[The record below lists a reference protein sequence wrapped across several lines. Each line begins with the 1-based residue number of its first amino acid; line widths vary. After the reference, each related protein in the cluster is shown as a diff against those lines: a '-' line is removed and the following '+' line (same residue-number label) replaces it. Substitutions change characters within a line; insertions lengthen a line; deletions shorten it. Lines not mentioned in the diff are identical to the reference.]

1 MLRYMNIATF
11 FAVAFAAIAILI
23 MFVIPAFASE
33 AADTYLS
40 LGGLIDAVRPVVLE
54 LAGVIVAAL
63 IGYVSVT
70 LNRALGINIEA
81 KHRDALQSALING
94 IGAGI
99 AKLRAPADN
108 IGIDVKSEVIADGI
122 RYVKGTVPDA
132 IRFFGLTDE
141 RLRELLEA
149 KLGLA
154 DDFDAVEALD
164 G

>member
-1 MLRYMNIATF
+1 MLRYLSIATL
-11 FAVAFAAIAILI
+11 FALPFAALSILI
-23 MFVIPAFASE
+23 MLATPAFASE
-33 AADTYLS
+33 AADTYIS
-40 LGGLIDAVRPVVLE
+40 LGGLIDSIRPIILE

-81 KHRDALQSALING
+81 KHRDALQSALVNG

-108 IGIDVKSEVIADGI
+108 IGVDVKSEVIADGI
-122 RYVKGTVPDA
+122 RYVKGSVPDA

-141 RLRELLEA
+141 RLRDLIEA

-154 DDFDAVEALD
+154 DDFEAAEAFNA
-164 G
+164 